1 MFSSEKFLHY
11 AKLMRLDRPVG
22 SLLLLWP
29 TLWALW
35 IAGDGH
41 PPAYV
46 VLIFVI
52 GTFVM
57 RAAGCV
63 INDYI
68 DRDVDPHVERTHE
81 RPLATGAVQPSQA
94 LILFVILGLIALAL
108 VLTLNRTTL
117 LYAGVGII
125 LAATY
130 PVFKRF
136 TYLPQAYLGIAFGWG
151 IPMAFA
157 AIQSRVPALG
167 WLLLL
172 ANIVWVM
179 AYDTW
184 YAMVDRPDD
193 IKIGV
198 KSSALLFGEND
209 LLIVGIFQIVTLI
222 ILALVG
228 FMHGLNIYYYIGL
241 LLAAGFSVYQQV
253 LCRERVPAQCFK
265 AFLNNTWFGAAV
277 FGGILLA
284 YL

>member
-1 MFSSEKFLHY
+1 MFSDKLLHY
-11 AKLMRLDRPVG
+11 AKLMRLDRPIG
-22 SLLLLWP
+22 TLLLLWP

-35 IAGDGH
+35 IAGDGN
-41 PPAYV
+41 PPPHV

-57 RAAGCV
+57 RSAGCA

-68 DRDVDPHVERTHE
+68 DRNVDLHVERTQD
-81 RPLATGAVQPSQA
+81 RPLATGAVTPTEA
-94 LILFVILGLIALAL
+94 LVLFVLLGLVALAL
-108 VLTLNRTTL
+108 VLLLNRTTL
-117 LYAGVGII
+117 LFACVGIV

-130 PVFKRF
+130 PLFKRF
-136 TYLPQAYLGIAFGWG
+136 TYLPQVYLGIAFGWG

-157 AIQSRVPALG
+157 AVLGSVPSIG

-179 AYDTW
+179 AYDSW

-198 KSSALLFGEND
+198 KSSAILFGEQD
-209 LLIVGIFQIVTLI
+209 LLIVGVFQIATLVL
-222 ILALVG
+222 LAVIG
-228 FMHGLNIYYYIGL
+228 FMLDLNGYYYAGL
-241 LLAAGFSVYQQV
+241 VVAAGFAVYQQI

-265 AFLNNTWFGAAV
+265 AFLNNSWYGAAV